1 MIPPIGANETF
12 KGLEMA
18 NLVVYRDH
26 AFVLKMLVSR
36 IFDTFQ
42 KRIQFFFSNFEGFRG
57 FFEFIDL

>member
-36 IFDTFQ
+36 FLTFQ
-42 KRIQFFFSNFEGFRG
+42 KNSVFSNFEGFG
-57 FFEFIDL
+57 SFLSLLIFIK